1 MVVVILA
8 FLLDPNACNHLTG
21 LCEVCLSNTYGD
33 SCERCQPWFYGDA
46 VTAKNCAQCDCD
58 RDGTEECDHE
68 TGQCRCLPGVEGERC
83 DR

>member
-68 TGQCRCLPGVEGERC
+68 TGQCRCFPGVEGERC